1 MNRTLRL
8 VLLQEIP
15 EDGNLRQ
22 QWNALVQRVDQPQVF
37 YTYEWSLA
45 VQRAYHTTLR
55 PLLFLGYDE
64 GGSLCGVA
72 SLAAVAEGRRVSFLC
87 ATTGDYC
94 DFIALP
100 EYKPAFVTAV
110 LAELKKRGVGDI
122 TLTNLPADSSTLAA
136 IRTASGQN
144 GYLCLARTAYLCAQI
159 SLAQLERQAGQKPV
173 LPRRKMVRRFLN
185 AMGRD
190 VPVRLDHAR
199 SWDAVAP
206 ILPDFIQ
213 AHVARFLATGR
224 ISNMARPERR
234 LFLKELAKLL
244 SESGWLKVTRLMS
257 GENAYAWNYGFEF
270 EGTWFWY
277 QPTFE
282 TALEKYSPG
291 FCLLAKLTE
300 EAADDPALRTIDLG
314 LGAEEYKERF
324 ANQSRETLYVTLRT
338 SRRQHTWEILRY
350 RAVESFKTSPR
361 LEAHARA
368 VTARLRQLR
377 ESVGRDGVAP
387 TLRRLGKRAAAFL
400 WSEDEVCFFEW
411 RGRVLPDSSSIMT
424 LLDLNLLASA
434 ASQYVD
440 DPATLAYLLRSAS
453 RLRDGNAEGFA
464 LLDTDGVVL
473 HIAWATAFN
482 KFFLSELNAKV
493 DGPFPGCIM
502 IFDCWTPVSARG
514 YGYYG
519 QTVSL
524 IAKRI
529 RDRGNSPWIFSA
541 ASNLASIRGLEKAGF
556 QKRYSLVRQRLLGW
570 QRIKGET
577 PKLDDAPV
585 AEVSARV

>member
-1 MNRTLRL
+1 MRW
-8 VLLQEIP
+8 
-15 EDGNLRQ
+15 G
-22 QWNALVQRVDQPQVF
+22 
-37 YTYEWSLA
+37 
-45 VQRAYHTTLR
+45 
-55 PLLFLGYDE
+55 
-64 GGSLCGVA
+64 
-72 SLAAVAEGRRVSFLC
+72 
-87 ATTGDYC
+87 ATFQC
-94 DFIALP
+94 
-100 EYKPAFVTAV
+100 V
-110 LAELKKRGVGDI
+110 
-122 TLTNLPADSSTLAA
+122 
-136 IRTASGQN
+136 
-144 GYLCLARTAYLCAQI
+144 
-159 SLAQLERQAGQKPV
+159 
-173 LPRRKMVRRFLN
+173 
-185 AMGRD
+185 
-190 VPVRLDHAR
+190 LDHAR